1 MTSQPTVPREPRR
14 NAKSHKAESRKAA
27 DREGEH
33 RSETKQRDTS
43 GTHAWLVLMKA
54 FRALAQHAEQSMRGA
69 ELAFSEFTILEALLN
84 KGPLQVNDIG
94 RRVNLTSGAITS
106 AIDRLEERGL
116 VQRGVDDADK
126 RARVVSLTRAGCA
139 LIATTFDAHK
149 VRMDAAADTLTAKER
164 KTLIDLLKKLGL
176 GAVEKLAKQSPGRED

>member
-1 MTSQPTVPREPRR
+1 MVPGKPRR
-14 NAKSHKAESRKAA
+14 NARSHTATSREA
-27 DREGEH
+27 GSQ
-33 RSETKQRDTS
+33 RSDGRRPEAKRRDTS
-43 GTHAWLVLMKA
+43 GTHTWLVLMKA
-54 FRALAQHAEQSMRGA
+54 FRVLALHAERSLRGA

-106 AIDRLEERGL
+106 AIDRLEGRGL

-126 RARVVSLTRAGCA
+126 RARLVSLTRAGRA

-149 VRMDAAADTLTAKER
+149 AKMDAAADTLTEKER
-164 KTLIDLLKKLGL
+164 RTLIDLLKKLGL
-176 GAVEKLAKQSPGRED
+176 GAAEKLSKASR